1 MGEKKIEAYEQEFI
15 PGEGWVN
22 IIPEGETTGYE
33 DEFFNVED
41 TKEKK
46 KDDVGFFE
54 RIPFYSGLT
63 DWNFSPERPT
73 EYSAENM
80 DFTDPQDGT
89 LSDDYLKLL
98 YNSVVGGVGYDL
110 PKWLYETNPVEFLE
124 LNKAV
129 GAGMDHLGYE
139 SAGDW
144 VSEDW
149 PGIGDWAFSGSPFD
163 EDLRDKWWMGGADY
177 DPEAVEKHPYIF
189 GGPDEG
195 LEKWTRLASQL
206 GVPLAGALKAPDAA
220 GKVLRGL
227 QPFFPSIKYWDDL
240 GIMNKQLRQIKNAY
254 NKTKTKWPKITGVW
268 DKFIRPMYQ
277 MPTRM
282 VKHAVTPTRWKQ
294 GWDKTI
300 DPKGLGRI
308 DPKTLR
314 TAQPERTY
322 SSALGRNWALGTGAK
337 LGIDTLQNK
346 ALASLSSY
354 EDPIMRMARKRDP
367 GLEVTLPLQYTQ

>member
-1 MGEKKIEAYEQEFI
+1 MGEKKIEAYEREFI

-22 IIPEGETTGYE
+22 IIPEDETSGYE

-41 TKEKK
+41 TKEKEP
-46 KDDVGFFE
+46 FSFE
-54 RIPFYSGLT
+54 NLPFYSGLT

-80 DFTDPQDGT
+80 DLTDPQDGT

-110 PKWLYETNPVEFLE
+110 PKWLYETNPLEFLE
-124 LNKAV
+124 LNKA
-129 GAGMDHLGYE
+129 AGLGLDHLGYE

-149 PGIGDWAFSGSPFD
+149 PGIGDWVFGGSPFD
-163 EDLRDKWWMGGADY
+163 EDLRDKWWMGGVDY

-195 LEKWTRLASQL
+195 LEQWTRLASQL
-206 GVPLAGALKAPDAA
+206 GIPIAGMVKAPDAA

-227 QPFFPSIKYWDDL
+227 QPVFPSIKYWDDL
-240 GIMNKQLRQIKNAY
+240 GKMNQQWRQIKNAY
-254 NKTKTKWPKITGVW
+254 NKTKTKYPGITSLW
-268 DKFIRPMYQ
+268 DKIRPLYQ

-294 GWDKTI
+294 GWDRTI
-300 DPKGLGRI
+300 DVTKGLKKVP

-322 SSALGRNWALGTGAK
+322 SSALGRNWAIGTGAK
-337 LGIDTLQNK
+337 FGIDTLQNK

-354 EDPIMRMARKRDP
+354 EDPIMRMARTKDP
-367 GLEVTLPLQYTQ
+367 GLEVTVPLRYTQ